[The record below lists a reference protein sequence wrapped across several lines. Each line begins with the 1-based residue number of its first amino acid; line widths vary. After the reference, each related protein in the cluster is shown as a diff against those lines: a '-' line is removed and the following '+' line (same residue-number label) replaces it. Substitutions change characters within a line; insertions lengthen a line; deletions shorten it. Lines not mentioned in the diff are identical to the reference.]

1 MENCSHARRFLLY
14 SDVVLILKSTVGT
27 RRLHRNARMQ
37 RNDFQS
43 SSSFDKNRESRSENS
58 MPLQTGIIPERVLEG
73 ETGTIHYS
81 YYFPKNYNESREYP
95 LVIAM
100 PGYDMMWF
108 GEESSGANLDWGGF
122 LCWTQLSEDMVVVS
136 AQLTDWLKLPPGR

>member
-1 MENCSHARRFLLY
+1 
-14 SDVVLILKSTVGT
+14 
-27 RRLHRNARMQ
+27 
-37 RNDFQS
+37 
-43 SSSFDKNRESRSENS
+43 

-122 LCWTQLSEDMVVVS
+122 LCWTQLSEGMVVVS